1 MKTFS
6 ALVASLALATS
17 VAAPA
22 FAEGE
27 VPLNVAVSTQAV
39 ETAVVGGTVTT
50 GAALTGVAMAGLVV
64 VAGSN
69 GSSSTTTDAQ

>member
-22 FAEGE
+22 FAEGD
-27 VPLNVAVSTQAV
+27 VPLNVAVSSQAA

-50 GAALTGVAMAGLVV
+50 ATAVTGVALAGLVV
-64 VAGSN
+64 VAGAN
-69 GSSSTTTDAQ
+69 GSSSTTTAAE